1 MPNPRFDNT
10 KLRNYGAI
18 DQRGSGGT
26 KEETSPCVFLNFFGV
41 KHLKRTGQIY
51 TNSGQKTSHPF
62 KDENFGQ
69 VWKAEK
75 RSKPTRS

>member
-18 DQRGSGGT
+18 VQRGRRSGGT
-26 KEETSPCVFLNFFGV
+26 KEETSPCVETSPDKTHAPDKF
-41 KHLKRTGQIY
+41 TQIPDK
-51 TNSGQKTSHPF
+51 KTSHPF
-62 KDENFGQ
+62 MDENFGQ